1 MKKLI
6 LIGSVSVAL
15 VAGSGTYDFSN
26 TWFYVRKADA
36 RLAGW
41 PCPNDNKD
49 GFVTNATLRVNVP
62 DGYTPRQSRGIQS
75 PIIVG
80 KGATVYTNGTLR
92 LYDVRT
98 NEFIGTWISRSSSW
112 MDSVGKW
119 TELKYAY
126 RAAGLPHP
134 RMYDQATYFDPR
146 SKRKGLVIVIR

>member
-6 LIGSVSVAL
+6 LIGSVAAAL
-15 VAGSGTYDFSN
+15 VAGAGTYDFSN

-41 PCPNDNKD
+41 ACPNDNKD
-49 GFVTNATLRVNVP
+49 GFVTNATLRANVP
-62 DGYTPRQSRGIQS
+62 DGYTPRQSRGIES

-98 NEFIGTWISRSSSW
+98 NELIGTWISRASSW
-112 MDSVGKW
+112 RDSVGKW

-126 RAAGLPHP
+126 HAAGLPHP

-146 SKRKGLVIVIR
+146 SKRKGFALVIR